1 MKATAKLRYGLQL
14 MADLAQQQGRG
25 PVQVADIARRQELPP
40 KYLHVLM
47 GSLKAAGLVKVQR
60 GPAGGCELARSPA
73 RISVLEVVEALEGR
87 GGPADAPGDPTPGT
101 RAVAELWE
109 RSAEAWRE
117 VLRGSSLEDL
127 AARVQALSLGS
138 RDYSI

>member
-1 MKATAKLRYGLQL
+1 MKASAKIRYGLQL
-14 MADLAQQQGRG
+14 MAELAKQQGRG

-47 GSLKAAGLVKVQR
+47 GSLKAAGLVKVLR
-60 GPAGGCELARSPA
+60 GPAGGCELARTPG

-87 GGPADAPGDPTPGT
+87 GPASEASDPTPGA

-117 VLRGSSLEDL
+117 VLRQSTLADL
-127 AARVQALSLGS
+127 AGRLDALDLGS

>member
-1 MKATAKLRYGLQL
+1 MKATAKIRYGLQL
-14 MADLAQQQGRG
+14 MAELAQQQGRG

-73 RISVLEVVEALEGR
+73 RITVLEVVEALEGR
-87 GGPADAPGDPTPGT
+87 GSPAEASADPTPGA
-101 RAVAELWE
+101 RAVGELWE
-109 RSAEAWRE
+109 RSAEAWRA
-117 VLRGSSLEDL
+117 VLRGTTLADLTASL
-127 AARVQALSLGS
+127 QALSLGS

>member
-1 MKATAKLRYGLQL
+1 MKASAKLRYGLQL
-14 MADLAQQQGRG
+14 MAELAQQQGRG
-25 PVQVADIARRQELPP
+25 PIQVADIARRQELPP

-47 GSLKAAGLVKVQR
+47 GSLKAAGLVKVLR
-60 GPAGGCELARSPA
+60 GPAGGCELARSPG
-73 RISVLEVVEALEGR
+73 RITVLEVVEALEGR
-87 GGPADAPGDPTPGT
+87 APASETATDPTPGA

-117 VLRGSSLEDL
+117 VLRQSTLADL
-127 AARVQALSLGS
+127 AGRLGALDLGS